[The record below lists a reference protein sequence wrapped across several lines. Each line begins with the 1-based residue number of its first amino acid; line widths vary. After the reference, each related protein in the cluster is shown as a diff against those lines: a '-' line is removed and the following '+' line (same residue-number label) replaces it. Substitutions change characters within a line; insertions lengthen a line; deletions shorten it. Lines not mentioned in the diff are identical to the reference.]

1 MLVKERM
8 SRHPIT
14 VRPDLSLHDALRLM
28 HDEKVRRLPVVDRE
42 GKLVGIVLE
51 KDLLYASPS
60 PATSLSVY
68 ELNYLVS
75 RISVE
80 SLMTRDVVT
89 VDEECSLEEAARI
102 MADNNIGGLPVMRD
116 GTLVGMITESDLF
129 KVFLELLGARDWGMR
144 VTLKVADQRGMLAR
158 ITEAIAASGA
168 DIVAL
173 GTFWGD
179 DPTNREIV
187 IKMQGVSRAEIEAIF
202 DKLDTEIVDI
212 RESKLA
218 RSGRAVAL

>member
-14 VRPDLSLHDALRLM
+14 IRPDASLHDALRLM
-28 HDEKVRRLPVVDRE
+28 RDEKVRRLPVLDKD

-75 RISVE
+75 RITVE
-80 SLMTRDVVT
+80 SLMSRDVITVT
-89 VDEECSLEEAARI
+89 EDCSLEEAARI
-102 MADNNIGGLPVMRD
+102 MADNHISGLPVMRG

-129 KVFLELLGARDWGMR
+129 KVFLELLGAREWGTR
-144 VTLKVADQRGMLAR
+144 VTLKVPDQRGMLAR
-158 ITEAIAASGA
+158 ITSALSSAGA

-173 GTFWGD
+173 STFWGD
-179 DPTNREIV
+179 DPSNRELV
-187 IKMQGVSRAEIEAIF
+187 IKVQGISKPEIQAIV
-202 DKLDTEIVDI
+202 DELDAEIVDI
-212 RESKLA
+212 RETK
-218 RSGRAVAL
+218 

>member
-14 VRPDLSLHDALRLM
+14 IAPDTSLFDALRIM
-28 HDEKVRRLPVVDRE
+28 REEKVRRLPVLDKN

-75 RISVE
+75 KIKVE
-80 SLMTRDVVT
+80 DLMSHDVIT
-89 VDEECSLEEAARI
+89 INEDCPLEEAARV
-102 MADNNIGGLPVMRD
+102 MADNHISGLPVMRD
-116 GTLVGMITESDLF
+116 NTLVGMITESDLF
-129 KVFLELLGARDWGMR
+129 KIFLELLGARIYGLR
-144 VTLKVADQRGMLAR
+144 VTIKVPEQPGFLAR
-158 ITEAIAASGA
+158 LTQELAVHGGNIIALS
-168 DIVAL
+168 
-173 GTFWGD
+173 TFYGD

-187 IKMQGVSRAEIEAIF
+187 LKVQGIEAPAME
-202 DKLDTEIVDI
+202 EII
-212 RESKLA
+212 RGL
-218 RSGRAVAL
+218 GVQLQDLRAV

>member
-14 VRPDLSLHDALRLM
+14 IRPDASLHDALRLM
-28 HDEKVRRLPVVDRE
+28 RDEKVRRLPVLDKD

-75 RISVE
+75 RITVE
-80 SLMTRDVVT
+80 SLMSRDVITVT
-89 VDEECSLEEAARI
+89 EDCSLEEAARI
-102 MADNNIGGLPVMRD
+102 MADNHISGLPVMRG

-129 KVFLELLGARDWGMR
+129 KVFLELLGAREWGTR
-144 VTLKVADQRGMLAR
+144 VTLKVPDQRGMLAR
-158 ITEAIAASGA
+158 VTSALSSAGA

-173 GTFWGD
+173 STFWGD
-179 DPTNREIV
+179 DPSNRELV
-187 IKMQGVSRAEIEAIF
+187 IKVQGISKPEIQAIV
-202 DKLDTEIVDI
+202 DELDAEIVDI
-212 RESKLA
+212 RETK
-218 RSGRAVAL
+218 